1 MCIGNPLRFGYD
13 GVGFYEDRKVINRVI
28 NACIENYGW
37 YTMDYDNDVGF
48 LYDDANNMLGL
59 GKCKIQ

>member
-1 MCIGNPLRFGYD
+1 MLVLRTM
-13 GVGFYEDRKVINRVI
+13 
-28 NACIENYGW
+28 GW